1 MNMVYFRIYA
11 FAAVAMLLV
20 ISSACHHQPTAD
32 INFEPQPRTILAKIG
47 LNNTRDPNLTVSSS
61 GVLGL
66 LTVYSDSTGNH
77 VGYTMSHD
85 GGDSFMPIAPVSDPA
100 AKVSAHGES
109 APALATGGEAIYAL
123 WQQRSEKGA
132 NQLAVAR
139 SLNYGRSF
147 DTPVIVTG
155 DEAPGFH
162 GFASLGV
169 SPQGAIYATW
179 LDGRELTPG
188 SGTFAV
194 YISRSTDRG
203 ATFDQPHRVALSACP
218 CCRPGIAFGP
228 KNQVIIAWRKV
239 FDGDIRDLVVS
250 ISNDGGQTFV
260 PEVRVSDD
268 GWHLNACP
276 DSGPSLAVKDN
287 RIYVAWLTE
296 GREHKARIQLS
307 WSDDLGKTF
316 HSPVVGSQ
324 GVLDPN
330 HARLKTSEDGMI
342 ALAFQGRESGAQSGW
357 GPVRVFVNQIE
368 DGQLS
373 RPIPVPDGGQGASYP
388 ALGLGTAGR
397 IYLAWTSATDQ
408 SSNVNMVR
416 ARVR

>member
-169 SPQGAIYATW
+169 SPAEARSINLIEWRCRHVRAAVRESHSVRRTKSSSPGAKFSMATFATW
-179 LDGRELTPG
+179 WFRFPMTADRHLFQKYVCLT
-188 SGTFAV
+188 TV
-194 YISRSTDRG
+194 
-203 ATFDQPHRVALSACP
+203 
-218 CCRPGIAFGP
+218 GI
-228 KNQVIIAWRKV
+228 
-239 FDGDIRDLVVS
+239 
-250 ISNDGGQTFV
+250 
-260 PEVRVSDD
+260 
-268 GWHLNACP
+268 
-276 DSGPSLAVKDN
+276 
-287 RIYVAWLTE
+287 
-296 GREHKARIQLS
+296 
-307 WSDDLGKTF
+307 
-316 HSPVVGSQ
+316 
-324 GVLDPN
+324 
-330 HARLKTSEDGMI
+330 
-342 ALAFQGRESGAQSGW
+342 
-357 GPVRVFVNQIE
+357 
-368 DGQLS
+368 
-373 RPIPVPDGGQGASYP
+373 
-388 ALGLGTAGR
+388 
-397 IYLAWTSATDQ
+397 
-408 SSNVNMVR
+408 
-416 ARVR
+416 